1 MKIATVPIGYADG
14 YLRTLSDKAYMLA
27 GGEPAKV
34 VGRICMDQCI
44 IDVTNVNNIKVE
56 DEVIV
61 AGGEPDSI
69 VSFDRLAAIAGTI
82 NYELF
87 CLIGKRVPR
96 IYQSS
101 AEDELV

>member
-1 MKIATVPIGYADG
+1 
-14 YLRTLSDKAYMLA
+14 
-27 GGEPAKV
+27 
-34 VGRICMDQCI
+34 MDQCI

-61 AGGEPDSI
+61 AGGPADSP
-69 VSFDRLAAIAGTI
+69 VSFDRLASIAGTI

-96 IYQSS
+96 IYLKNGVIS
-101 AEDELV
+101 ELD